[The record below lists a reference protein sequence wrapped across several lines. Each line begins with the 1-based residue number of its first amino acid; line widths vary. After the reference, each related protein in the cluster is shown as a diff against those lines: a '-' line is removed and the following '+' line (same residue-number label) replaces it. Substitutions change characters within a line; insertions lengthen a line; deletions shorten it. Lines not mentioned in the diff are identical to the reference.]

1 MKVIKRD
8 GRVQEYD
15 RTKIAL
21 TLAHISD
28 KLEQPMTRGD
38 IDYVLEEVGVRL
50 AGRESVSYSELRA
63 LVTESL
69 SSCGFNAI
77 ARAYMVP

>member
-1 MKVIKRD
+1 
-8 GRVQEYD
+8 
-15 RTKIAL
+15 
-21 TLAHISD
+21 
-28 KLEQPMTRGD
+28 MTRGD